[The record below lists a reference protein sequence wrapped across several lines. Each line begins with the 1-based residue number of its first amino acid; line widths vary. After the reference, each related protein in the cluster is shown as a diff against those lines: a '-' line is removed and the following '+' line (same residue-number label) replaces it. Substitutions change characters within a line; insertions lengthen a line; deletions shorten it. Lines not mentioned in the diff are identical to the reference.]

1 VNPESLAGFQSAGHD
16 GQGEAEVAHLAVV
29 LGALGA
35 GGAPRRDRASV
46 RQGCAALM
54 CCASLGGELFLSTLS
69 SRIAQISAYRF
80 IS

>member
-1 VNPESLAGFQSAGHD
+1 
-16 GQGEAEVAHLAVV
+16 
-29 LGALGA
+29 
-35 GGAPRRDRASV
+35 
-46 RQGCAALM
+46 M